1 MRNLLSANFAR
12 LWKSPVFW
20 VLEGAAALFAIVVY
34 GLAMVNTHD
43 FGSAWAAERAN
54 ANFFVEMMYLG
65 PALAIFAGFYTGV
78 EHSDG
83 TIRNKLSAGHL
94 RRNVYLANLL
104 VCAAVGSL
112 LLLTHGLVA
121 CAMSL
126 AFLPAAL
133 ALTRPAWSLFCA
145 ACVLVAYAALFT
157 LAAMLDTNRPRM
169 LVVSLA
175 ASLALLF
182 AGMMVGSHLR
192 DLELALQT
200 VQAQPDT
207 FVDPE
212 GRYRMLLDM
221 RTLFRVLE
229 ALLPPAQI
237 MYLTGREGGTAYLPF
252 CSLGIAAGVTSI
264 GLALFRRRD
273 LK

>member
-20 VLEGAAALFAIVVY
+20 VLEGAAALFAAVVY
-34 GLAMVNTHD
+34 GLALMNAHD
-43 FGSAWAAERAN
+43 FGPAWAAERAN
-54 ANFFVEMMYLG
+54 ANFFLEMMYLG
-65 PALAIFAGFYTGV
+65 SALAIFAGFYTGV

-83 TIRNKLSAGHL
+83 TIRNKLSTGHL

-104 VCAAVGSL
+104 VCAAVGVL
-112 LLLTHGLVA
+112 LLLTHALVA
-121 CAMSL
+121 CAVSL
-126 AFLPAAL
+126 ALLPAAL
-133 ALTRPAWSLFCA
+133 ELTRPAWSLFCA
-145 ACVLVAYAALFT
+145 ACVLMAYAALFT

-175 ASLALLF
+175 ASLALLL
-182 AGMMVGSHLR
+182 AGMMVSSHLW

-200 VQAQPDT
+200 IQAQPDA
-207 FVDPE
+207 FADPE

-229 ALLPPAQI
+229 GLLPPAQI
-237 MYLTGREGGTAYLPF
+237 MYLTGQEGGAAYLPF
-252 CSLGIAAGVTSI
+252 CSLGIAAGVTSL
-264 GLALFRRRD
+264 GLALFQRKD

>member
-20 VLEGAAALFAIVVY
+20 VLEGAAALFAALVY
-34 GLAMVNTHD
+34 GLALVNTHD
-43 FGSAWAAERAN
+43 FGPAWAAEQAN
-54 ANFFVEMMYLG
+54 ANFFLEMMYLG
-65 PALAIFAGFYTGV
+65 SALAIFAGFYTGV

-83 TIRNKLSAGHL
+83 TLRNKLCVGHL

-104 VCAAVGSL
+104 VCAAVGLL
-112 LLLTHGLVA
+112 LLLTHALVA
-121 CAMSL
+121 CAISL

-145 ACVLVAYAALFT
+145 ASVLIAYAALFT
-157 LAAMLDTNRPRM
+157 LAAMLDTNRSRM

-175 ASLALLF
+175 ASLALLV
-182 AGMMVGSHLR
+182 AGMMVSSHLR

-200 VQAQPDT
+200 VQARPEAFT
-207 FVDPE
+207 DPE
-212 GRYRMLLDM
+212 GRYQMLLHM

-237 MYLTGREGGTAYLPF
+237 MYLTGQSGGTWYLPL
-252 CSLGIAAGVTSI
+252 CSLGSAMVNTAVGVAVF
-264 GLALFRRRD
+264 GRKD

>member
-20 VLEGAAALFAIVVY
+20 VLEGAAALFAALVY
-34 GLAMVNTHD
+34 GLALANVHD
-43 FGSAWAAERAN
+43 FGPTWAVERAN
-54 ANFFVEMMYLG
+54 ANFFLEMMYLG

-83 TIRNKLSAGHL
+83 TIRNKLSTGHL

-104 VCAAVGSL
+104 VCAAVGVL
-112 LLLTHGLVA
+112 LLLTHALVA
-121 CAMSL
+121 CAVSL
-126 AFLPAAL
+126 ALLPAAL
-133 ALTRPAWSLFCA
+133 ELTRPAWSLFCA
-145 ACVLVAYAALFT
+145 ACVLMAYAALFT

-175 ASLALLF
+175 ASLALLL
-182 AGMMVGSHLR
+182 AGMMVSSHLW

-200 VQAQPDT
+200 IQAQPDA
-207 FVDPE
+207 FADPE

-229 ALLPPAQI
+229 GLLPPAQI
-237 MYLTGREGGTAYLPF
+237 MYLTGREGGAVWLPF
-252 CSLGIAAGVTSI
+252 CSFGMAAGITAV
-264 GLALFRRRD
+264 GLALFKRRD
-273 LK
+273 LQ